1 MSFSQETRCCLLICL
16 LHCMVLQT
24 WQEYKSCRSGVIY
37 TVTHWIQT
45 DRKHSDVYLFEGR
58 KVGIGFVCFWTVVLA
73 LVPPPSGIQRWLR
86 PLTSPNGCLILVK
99 ATVGPLLPFLP
110 MMPTSGRKGTLPQ
123 FYTEGCLQELG
134 SATLN
139 VNIYKNVCACRGSC
153 VQCDSFFSFRL
164 ALI

>member
-1 MSFSQETRCCLLICL
+1 MSSSHLSFTLHGASNLTSLQILPQWCY
-16 LHCMVLQT
+16 LHCYSLNSDSDQ
-24 WQEYKSCRSGVIY
+24 
-37 TVTHWIQT
+37 
-45 DRKHSDVYLFEGR
+45 KHRDVYLFEGR

-86 PLTSPNGCLILVK
+86 PLTSPNGWLILVK

-139 VNIYKNVCACRGSC
+139 VNIYKNLCACRGSC
-153 VQCDSFFSFRL
+153 VQCDSFFIFRL